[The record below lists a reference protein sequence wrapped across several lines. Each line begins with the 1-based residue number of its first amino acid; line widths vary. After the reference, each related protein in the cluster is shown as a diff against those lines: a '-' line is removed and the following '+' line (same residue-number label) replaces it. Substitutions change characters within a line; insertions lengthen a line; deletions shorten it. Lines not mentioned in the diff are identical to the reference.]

1 MEMVTT
7 SRRPKS
13 SEALLLLFLHLVA
26 QKCSQSGDND
36 QDSQAKEGLREM
48 TTVLWGSG
56 SGKKAT
62 SRIQGRLKAAGLK
75 SNQRSEKCNII
86 AFEYPTA
93 PVICLAK
100 KVYLLVWRLNETLL
114 KI

>member
-13 SEALLLLFLHLVA
+13 SEALHLHLLHLVA

-100 KVYLLVWRLNETLL
+100 RVYILVMAF
-114 KI
+114 K